1 MSDPKPKRTSCPLC
15 QRPSTACICRW
26 VNNVDNATEVVVL
39 QHPLEVNN
47 AKGSARLLDLC
58 LQTSQLVEGEQF
70 DPQCLLSLLQADG
83 KQAILLYPATT
94 QNEAADLQFQPPEF
108 VVQDHA
114 LANIRLVIIDAT
126 WRKSRKM
133 LYLNPALQQLP
144 RLNLQNMPASHYRIR
159 KAHAPDQLSTLEAAC
174 YALMQLEQ
182 DEEKYLPL
190 LQAFDAFVRQQ
201 MGFRPV

>member
-1 MSDPKPKRTSCPLC
+1 MSDSKNKRTSCPLC
-15 QRPSTACICRW
+15 LRPSTACICRW
-26 VNNVDNATEVVVL
+26 VNNIANVPEVVVL

-58 LQTSQLVEGEQF
+58 LQTSCLVEGEQF

-94 QNEAADLQFQPPEF
+94 QNEAADLQYQPPEF

-133 LYLNPALQQLP
+133 LYLNPALQQLL
-144 RLNLQNMPASHYRIR
+144 RLSLQNMPASHYRIR
-159 KAHAPDQLSTLEAAC
+159 KAHAPDQLSTLEATC

-182 DEEKYLPL
+182 DEEKYRPL
-190 LQAFDAFVRQQ
+190 LEAFDGFVGQQ
-201 MGFRPV
+201 MGFRQK